1 MTIEQ
6 LEIMQKQKRQDAQ
19 RMPFSATGLDQ
30 AMVLALTDTVVLLT
44 EICIELKQ
52 ARMHE

>member
-1 MTIEQ
+1 MTIET
-6 LEIMQKQKRQDAQ
+6 LDLLQKQKRKDAQ
-19 RMPFSATGLDQ
+19 RMPCSSVSIEQ
-30 AMVLALTDTVVLLT
+30 ASMVLLNEAVILLT

>member
-19 RMPFSATGLDQ
+19 RIPARADSIDQ
-30 AMVLALTDTVVLLT
+30 GMLILANETVILLT

-52 ARMHE
+52 ARMRE

>member
-1 MTIEQ
+1 MEMTIETLTLLQ
-6 LEIMQKQKRQDAQ
+6 NAKRKSIMPTGEIGLFQAILER
-19 RMPFSATGLDQ
+19 
-30 AMVLALTDTVVLLT
+30 LTETVILLT

>member
-6 LEIMQKQKRQDAQ
+6 LEIMQKQKRQDGQ
-19 RMPFSATGLDQ
+19 RMPSGAVSLDQ
-30 AMVLALTDTVVLLT
+30 AMVLALTETVMLLT

-52 ARMHE
+52 SRMHE